1 MDDKIKNF
9 SEQNINI
16 ILYGDKDKG
25 GEFEGVI
32 NSLERR

>member
-1 MDDKIKNF
+1 MDEKVKNL
-9 SEQNINI
+9 SEEIVNI